1 MYVFLAIPLLF
12 QRQKM
17 SIVCSALGP
26 RPCHLLK
33 EEPTSRGEGGNE
45 RAAKPLTSLGTR
57 RVGTWFHCSTA
68 DSGEELD
75 HVISKGPSSLE
86 KNP

>member
-1 MYVFLAIPLLF
+1 MAIPLLF

-17 SIVCSALGP
+17 FTVCCALGP
-26 RPCHLLK
+26 GPCHLPK
-33 EEPTSRGEGGNE
+33 EEPPSRGGGGNG
-45 RAAKPLTSLGTR
+45 RVAKPLASLGTR
-57 RVGTWFHCSTA
+57 RVGTLLVTWFHCSSA

-86 KNP
+86 KKP